1 MSFMSFKISN
11 GEPAEQGEHVAMAV
25 KNHWSKADREHVT
38 DHELNWVCV
47 NTPNA
52 EYCFVFVMVLVD
64 VLVEPLGV
72 ENSVEYLEK
81 EVFYHNKENHGQE
94 EIGRSRKLLH
104 LDRIW
109 DRQ

>member
-1 MSFMSFKISN
+1 
-11 GEPAEQGEHVAMAV
+11 MAV

-47 NTPNA
+47 DTPNA

-72 ENSVEYLEK
+72 ENSV
-81 EVFYHNKENHGQE
+81 
-94 EIGRSRKLLH
+94 
-104 LDRIW
+104 
-109 DRQ
+109 